1 VITQILGVLLGG
13 VLSYVNFKTFS
24 AVSLGHWMAD
34 NGRVTPA
41 GYIYLAWIF
50 PGAVVFSLYVVRN
63 ISIAFLLR
71 DVVTHS
77 RLHVLPLHPD
87 RAGGLQP
94 VGRLGLRN
102 QYALTAIGLNFV
114 AALAVGRVLLDG
126 QFTPALIV
134 LLIVLFVVYVVL
146 SPVIFMAPLVPFRN
160 AMRKS
165 KIELQANV
173 ARRLLLE
180 LDQLYSRLSS
190 GEIRAEDQG
199 LVERLR
205 SIATLIDEMPV
216 WPFDASTLR
225 RFLTAMVLPIVG
237 TFSLPATRLLYEYV
251 SR

>member
-1 VITQILGVLLGG
+1 
-13 VLSYVNFKTFS
+13 
-24 AVSLGHWMAD
+24 M
-34 NGRVTPA
+34 
-41 GYIYLAWIF
+41 
-50 PGAVVFSLYVVRN
+50 VRN

-71 DVVTHS
+71 DVVARC

-102 QYALTAIGLNFV
+102 QYALTAVGLNFV
-114 AALAVGRVLLDG
+114 AALAVAYVFLDG
-126 QFTPALIV
+126 HMSKSLVV

-146 SPVIFMAPLVPFRN
+146 SPVIFMTPLMPFRDE
-160 AMRKS
+160 MLKRKT
-165 KIELQANV
+165 ELQANV
-173 ARRLLLE
+173 ARRLLTE

-205 SIATLIDEMPV
+205 SIAAVIDEMPV
-216 WPFDASTLR
+216 WPFDAATLR
-225 RFLTAMVLPIVG
+225 KFFTAMILPVVS
-237 TFSLPATRLLYEYV
+237 TFSFPASRVLYEYL